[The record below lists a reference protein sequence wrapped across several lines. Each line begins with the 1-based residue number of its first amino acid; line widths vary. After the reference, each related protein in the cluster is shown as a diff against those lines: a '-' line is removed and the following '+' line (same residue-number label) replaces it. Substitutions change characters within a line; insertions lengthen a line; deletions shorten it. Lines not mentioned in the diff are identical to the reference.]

1 MYKAYVT
8 LDSVKATDIDKSMS
22 EFTVRYQTLE
32 KEIALEQARRE
43 KAEANRLIF
52 GLVAVIAVLVAVVA
66 LLAYCRRWP
75 HRGLSCKRNLVG
87 TLPFRGNASQTSL
100 SPFSTLFTTQNHRP
114 TPTENHSFAF
124 LQGLFPI
131 YNLLHQ
137 HFIPTFDGK
146 PTPQTWIFND
156 AQQE

>member
-52 GLVAVIAVLVAVVA
+52 GLVAVIAVLVAVVG
-66 LLAYCRRWP
+66 LLAYRRKVAAQRAELQKELGWN
-75 HRGLSCKRNLVG
+75 S
-87 TLPFRGNASQTSL
+87 
-100 SPFSTLFTTQNHRP
+100 
-114 TPTENHSFAF
+114 SF
-124 LQGLFPI
+124 
-131 YNLLHQ
+131 
-137 HFIPTFDGK
+137 
-146 PTPQTWIFND
+146 
-156 AQQE
+156 

>member
-52 GLVAVIAVLVAVVA
+52 RLVAVIAVLVAVVG
-66 LLAYCRRWP
+66 LLAYRRKVAAQRAELQKELGWN
-75 HRGLSCKRNLVG
+75 S
-87 TLPFRGNASQTSL
+87 
-100 SPFSTLFTTQNHRP
+100 
-114 TPTENHSFAF
+114 SF
-124 LQGLFPI
+124 
-131 YNLLHQ
+131 
-137 HFIPTFDGK
+137 
-146 PTPQTWIFND
+146 
-156 AQQE
+156 

>member
-52 GLVAVIAVLVAVVA
+52 RLVAVIAVLVAVVG
-66 LLAYCRRWP
+66 LLAYRRKVAAHWAELQKE
-75 HRGLSCKRNLVG
+75 LSWN
-87 TLPFRGNASQTSL
+87 S
-100 SPFSTLFTTQNHRP
+100 
-114 TPTENHSFAF
+114 SF
-124 LQGLFPI
+124 
-131 YNLLHQ
+131 
-137 HFIPTFDGK
+137 
-146 PTPQTWIFND
+146 
-156 AQQE
+156 